1 MSDEYNPNK
10 LGWGAA
16 AVTVVGTLGLLFTAY
31 SIHSSTYRHPRDP
44 MAQQVYYERDKAG
57 GEHGAAAS
65 GDHAGSAAGE
75 GAAHTEAPAA
85 APAAAPAGGSTAAK
99 PAAGH

>member
-1 MSDEYNPNK
+1 MSGEYNPNK

-31 SIHSSTYRHPRDP
+31 SIHNKTYRHPRDP
-44 MAQQVYYERDKAG
+44 MMQQVYHERDAAG

-65 GDHAGSAAGE
+65 GEHVATPATE
-75 GAAHTEAPAA
+75 GTPAA
-85 APAAAPAGGSTAAK
+85 APAAGQPGAGGSAAAKAPAG
-99 PAAGH
+99 H

>member
-1 MSDEYNPNK
+1 MSGEYNPNK

-31 SIHSSTYRHPRDP
+31 SIHNKTYRHPRDP
-44 MAQQVYYERDKAG
+44 MMQQVYHARDAAG

-65 GDHAGSAAGE
+65 GEHVATPATE
-75 GAAHTEAPAA
+75 GAPAA
-85 APAAAPAGGSTAAK
+85 APATTEPAGASAAAK
-99 PAAGH
+99 PPAAH